1 MVESHV
7 FLLHGELDTVLVDVC
22 LLQDS
27 LEPTEGSGAVQLVGL
42 LVVDEKFS
50 RNLLDLLHL
59 CVDVREA
66 LANVR
71 K

>member
-27 LEPTEGSGAVQLVGL
+27 LEPTKGPRAVQLEGL
-42 LVVDEKFS
+42 LVVNKKLP

-59 CVDVREA
+59 
-66 LANVR
+66 R
-71 K
+71 KDIRVASA

>member
-27 LEPTEGSGAVQLVGL
+27 LEPTEGSSAVQLVGL
-42 LVVDEKFS
+42 LVVDENLS
-50 RNLLDLLHL
+50 RDMLDLLYL
-59 CVDVREA
+59 CEDARETSA
-66 LANVR
+66 KAR
-71 K
+71 S

>member
-7 FLLHGELDTVLVDVC
+7 FLLHGELDMVLVDVC

-42 LVVDEKFS
+42 LVVDENLS
-50 RNLLDLLHL
+50 RDMLDLLYL
-59 CVDVREA
+59 CEDARETSA
-66 LANVR
+66 KAR
-71 K
+71 S